1 MTGTSAP
8 RHSRISMLA
17 AIAMLLVVAAPASA
31 QSPVSFTDQS
41 TDVSC
46 FALQDAGVTVQLGM
60 TASSVYGVNGSLMV
74 WEEPATPQTAAP
86 TMISQAMTAE
96 LSADGSALTATFDLY
111 LLGDLGFAEGEPVFV
126 GTAQLS
132 AGLLAVGDPLS
143 HETGSA
149 GGNQQTRIE
158 IVSQALE
165 IGGTLSLPGGAVL
178 SVAGCEGHADT
189 TTYFQTQPNASVST
203 RNLLVM
209 GCVWTTPDGFIV
221 LDVSDRPEGA
231 VAGLAVITDA
241 DTWFG
246 EAEAELRETSAAASF
261 TLHPFGDGAVGEASL
276 AATLRHAGGDR
287 FAFGE
292 PGVRH
297 MELFQD
303 FEAGGEL
310 AFAIPGS
317 SGVVLLE
324 DADCVIWTDFMVD
337 IAAEPARP

>member
-1 MTGTSAP
+1 MS
-8 RHSRISMLA
+8 ILA
-17 AIAMLLVVAAPASA
+17 AIAMLLAVAAPASA
-31 QSPVSFTDQS
+31 QSPISFTDQS

-46 FALQDAGVTVQLGM
+46 FELQDAGVTVQLGL
-60 TASSVYGVNGSLMV
+60 TVSSVHGAHGTLMV

-96 LSADGSALTATFDLY
+96 LGADGSALTASFDLY
-111 LLGDLGFAEGEPVFV
+111 LLGDLGLAEGEPVFV

-132 AGLLAVGDPLS
+132 ASLVAVGDPLS

-165 IGGTLSLPGGAVL
+165 TDGSLSLPGGAVL
-178 SVAGCEGHADT
+178 PVAACEGHADT
-189 TTYFQTQPNASVST
+189 ITFFQTQPRASVNT

-209 GCVWTTPDGFIV
+209 DCVWATPDAFIV
-221 LDVSDRPEGA
+221 LDVSDRPDGA
-231 VAGLAVITDA
+231 VASLAVITDA

-246 EAEAELRETSAAASF
+246 EAQADLTETSVAASF
-261 TLHPFGDGAVGEASL
+261 TLLPFGEGQAGEASL

-292 PGVRH
+292 PGFRH

-310 AFAIPGS
+310 AFAIPGY
-317 SGVVLLE
+317 SGVVGLE
-324 DADCVIWTDFMVD
+324 DADCVVWTDFIID
-337 IAAEPARP
+337 IASGPAQP